1 MKLIKI
7 QKMLILLTFLTKKP
21 KLIIKMINCVRL
33 KSNFVLE
40 IRLIVLE
47 K

>member
-1 MKLIKI
+1 MKIKKI
-7 QKMLILLTFLTKKP
+7 QKMLILLSFFTKKP
-21 KLIIKMINCVRL
+21 KLIIKKNNCVRL
-33 KSNFVLE
+33 KLNFVLE